1 MNDDQLHEKYQL
13 WWSNRTQDEYKLH
26 ETIIDYDDAF
36 LKIWLSEKILYVG
49 IFIPLF
55 LKIWKNY
62 ISTCHLQNGCTVF

>member
-36 LKIWLSEKILYVG
+36 FEDMAFLEY
-49 IFIPLF
+49 LF
-55 LKIWKNY
+55 L
-62 ISTCHLQNGCTVF
+62 CF

>member
-36 LKIWLSEKILYVG
+36 FEDMA
-49 IFIPLF
+49 FQ
-55 LKIWKNY
+55 KN
-62 ISTCHLQNGCTVF
+62 S